1 MLPRGLLTNP
11 DNRLMECC
19 ILEGCPN
26 LPIAYIHGR
35 GKAERGGG
43 LLEDVAAVHCLEL
56 QVLGDICADEHSH
69 EEAISHHELR
79 EAMIRGRRRE
89 RRDRGDG
96 AGGVYG
102 KRKYVIMR
110 EIVKIYRLFAVVV
123 VPQRELHSHFPS
135 VQLLMEVTMVKF
147 SGVTSHILSIP
158 DTNLQ
163 YFLERR

>member
-1 MLPRGLLTNP
+1 
-11 DNRLMECC
+11 
-19 ILEGCPN
+19 
-26 LPIAYIHGR
+26 
-35 GKAERGGG
+35 
-43 LLEDVAAVHCLEL
+43 
-56 QVLGDICADEHSH
+56 
-69 EEAISHHELR
+69 
-79 EAMIRGRRRE
+79 
-89 RRDRGDG
+89 
-96 AGGVYG
+96 
-102 KRKYVIMR
+102 MR